1 MKFITLS
8 KPDLVLEYDD
18 LLYRDVSSGTIVVDK
33 SIFDDFVPETCINI
47 KFVESDEMLQF
58 KMISEDEDGITMTCL

>member
-18 LLYRDVSSGTIVVDK
+18 LLYSDMSSGTIVVDK